1 MQTLPYMGGYPHNV
15 IGKSSSQPTTFGVI
29 GMFHGDNKYQALQEK
44 VVRPSHYK
52 LPPLYSGNEHHM
64 NSDRCILG
72 HPSKT
77 HIPNIHY
84 GQVPFAGRF
93 MTEHGHVEVYSANPH
108 HDEYGRHGRMEHH
121 EKMEHHS
128 K

>member
-1 MQTLPYMGGYPHNV
+1 
-15 IGKSSSQPTTFGVI
+15 
-29 GMFHGDNKYQALQEK
+29 
-44 VVRPSHYK
+44 
-52 LPPLYSGNEHHM
+52 
-64 NSDRCILG
+64 
-72 HPSKT
+72 
-77 HIPNIHY
+77 
-84 GQVPFAGRF
+84 